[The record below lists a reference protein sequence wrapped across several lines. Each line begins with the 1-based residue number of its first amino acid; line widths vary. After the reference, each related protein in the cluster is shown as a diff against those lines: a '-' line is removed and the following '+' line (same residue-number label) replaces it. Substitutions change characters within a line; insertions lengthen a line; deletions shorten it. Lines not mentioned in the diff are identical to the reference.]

1 MLIPLVLI
9 LAASLLACAAPST
22 PPMPAETPT
31 QNPTETPAPST
42 TPTLVPTPKPPPTPT
57 PKLPPKPPPKL
68 PPKPPPT
75 STPQQQTSLVVPVSQ
90 ASEAWQSV
98 RSDSGYLS
106 VVKGQYADAEILSLL
121 NGSFRIYV
129 ASMENH
135 SIISLLSTDGL
146 TWTLEDGIRV
156 QNAAFPDTV
165 QLSDGRVR
173 MYFQRGMAICSVVS
187 DDGGLN
193 FVEEPGV
200 RIKTGWHNDI
210 DRDNV
215 GASTTMRLS
224 DGRFRMYYRAGIED
238 AVYFNGIK
246 TVILSAISDDGLI
259 WEAESGVRIDPQD
272 WVSHHTPT
280 NTRYVDGPEV
290 VLTDTGLVKLYFWG
304 VGIGIGVCLAES
316 KDGLNFKEVQEVFH
330 SQDTP
335 TGMQPGDPTVLVFP
349 DRPWLLYFG
358 QGPEPPE
365 AWGIWIAELIRP

>member
-1 MLIPLVLI
+1 MRKLLSVLAIGVI
-9 LAASLLACAAPST
+9 LLGACAAPST
-22 PPMPAETPT
+22 PPISAETPT

-42 TPTLVPTPKPPPTPT
+42 TPTLVSTPKPTP
-57 PKLPPKPPPKL
+57 PPKPIPSS
-68 PPKPPPT
+68 T

-106 VVKGQYADAEILSLL
+106 VVKGQYADAEILFLL
-121 NGSFRIYV
+121 DGSFRIYV
-129 ASMENH
+129 ASGENH

-165 QLSDGRVR
+165 QLSDRRVR

-272 WVSHHTPT
+272 WVSHHTTT

-304 VGIGIGVCLAES
+304 VGIGLGVCLAES

-358 QGPEPPE
+358 QEPEPPE

>member
-1 MLIPLVLI
+1 MRKLLLVLAIGVI
-9 LAASLLACAAPST
+9 LLGACAAPST
-22 PPMPAETPT
+22 SPIPAETPT
-31 QNPTETPAPST
+31 LNPTETPAPST

-57 PKLPPKPPPKL
+57 PE
-68 PPKPPPT
+68 PPPT

-121 NGSFRIYV
+121 DGSFRIYV

-238 AVYFNGIK
+238 AVYFNDIK

-272 WVSHHTPT
+272 WVSHHTTT